1 MGIFLF
7 KIRNRLHIPE
17 VTLRHFVGMFLKV
30 PTLEEFKL
38 LTDFS
43 TSALSTPEKW
53 KVDVIVVAACCL
65 PDCYENT

>member
-1 MGIFLF
+1 
-7 KIRNRLHIPE
+7 
-17 VTLRHFVGMFLKV
+17 MFLKI

-65 PDCYENT
+65 PDCYENN